1 MIVLERIETPAE
13 LRYAAELLKGD
24 ALDVRERAA
33 LLEAVHDYQDRRA
46 YRRTG
51 SASGRLVAA

>member
-24 ALDVRERAA
+24 TLDACEREA
-33 LLEAVHDYQDRRA
+33 LLAAVHDYQDRRGC
-46 YRRTG
+46 YGIEELR
-51 SASGRLVAA
+51 